1 MGNFRL
7 VIQWMLWITGSISIR
22 GDQCHICQRGWSL
35 TSGQCLNLVKRLVN
49 VRLVNFWS
57 TSWNELVSSR
67 KDGCS
72 LNVEEMQGLC
82 RSCVIT
88 LQRLLLIT
96 VQRFGRMSL
105 TTLGGAARAHCTAD
119 GRRCGGNRQQHH
131 SPLNVTNNVPVIIL
145 LSGPQGRVGWKIPP
159 TAFNG

>member
-7 VIQWMLWITGSISIR
+7 VIQWMLCITGSISWMS
-22 GDQCHICQRGWSL
+22 HLSKWSM
-35 TSGQCLNLVKRLVN
+35 SQFSKEVGQCSAGQL
-49 VRLVNFWS
+49 LVNFWS

-96 VQRFGRMSL
+96 VQRFGMNL
-105 TTLGGAARAHCTAD
+105 TTLGGGARAHCTAD

>member
-1 MGNFRL
+1 MF
-7 VIQWMLWITGSISIR
+7 
-22 GDQCHICQRGWSL
+22 GWS
-35 TSGQCLNLVKRLVN
+35 TSGQRLEMN
-49 VRLVNFWS
+49 
-57 TSWNELVSSR
+57 

-72 LNVEEMQGLC
+72 HLGVKHLTVEEMQKLC

-96 VQRFGRMSL
+96 VQRFGMNL
-105 TTLGGAARAHCTAD
+105 TTLGGGARAHCTAD